1 MTFRIN
7 FTVEVDGIDSI
18 NPEVLVMMGQKLRM
32 ESQAALHRKYGDVRV
47 FVGPMGV
54 NE

>member
-18 NPEVLVMMGQKLRM
+18 NPKVLYMIGRYLRK
-32 ESQAALHRKYGDVRV
+32 ETQAALHRKCGDVRV
-47 FVGPMGV
+47 IVGPMGV
-54 NE
+54 KE

>member
-18 NPEVLVMMGQKLRM
+18 SPMVLVTICEKLKI
-32 ESQAALHRKYGDVRV
+32 ESQAALHRNYRDVRV

-54 NE
+54 KE